1 MKITIKLTSDNNN
14 YEYDYDDFQVS
25 VCAMKKHKK
34 KYVNESDSIEVEVFR
49 RDTYDKFAEKA
60 ALAVGL
66 QKSSMLDKVFLLKP
80 KSGSRVINDN
90 ITMRDGLKEP
100 WTIGAYLRRARK
112 GAEKVHF
119 GVAIT
124 TSETQV
130 FP

>member
-1 MKITIKLTSDNNN
+1 MCHH
-14 YEYDYDDFQVS
+14 EEAQ
-25 VCAMKKHKK
+25 K
-34 KYVNESDSIEVEVFR
+34 KYVIESDSIEVEVSR

-90 ITMRDGLKEP
+90 ITTRDGLKEP